1 MTDMSSYWLER
12 AYILCRVL
20 ALVAFGILGMNVSS
34 QPTIRVRYREDQTMN
49 KENHTSTP
57 PNLRVRHMIAARN
70 QTWLIPGHKT

>member
-1 MTDMSSYWLER
+1 MTDMTSYWLEP

-20 ALVAFGILGMNVSS
+20 ALVAFGILGMNVS
-34 QPTIRVRYREDQTMN
+34 TIRVRYREDQTMN

-70 QTWLIPGHKT
+70 QIWLIPGHKT